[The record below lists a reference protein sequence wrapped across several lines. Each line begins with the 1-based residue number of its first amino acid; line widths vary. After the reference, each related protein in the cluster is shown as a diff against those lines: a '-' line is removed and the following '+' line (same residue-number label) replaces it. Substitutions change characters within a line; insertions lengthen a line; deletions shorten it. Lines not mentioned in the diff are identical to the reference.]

1 MTTHEV
7 RNGNGVNETT
17 HRHPAADAPSFRDAE
32 ALPTQVPMDGTEET
46 SPRAGES
53 LARTGETFRREGK
66 TLRRTGWT
74 FHRDRKTLRRT
85 GRTFHRDRKT
95 LRRTGETLD
104 RAGEALHR
112 TGRTLQRPRE
122 RSGRDVLDAEFAYD
136 HVLEQ
141 TFPASDPPP
150 PP

>member
-17 HRHPAADAPSFRDAE
+17 HRHPSADAPSFRDAE
-32 ALPTQVPMDGTEET
+32 ALPPQVPMDGTAET

-53 LARTGETFRREGK
+53 LARTGEAFRREGQ

-74 FHRDRKTLRRT
+74 FHRDRKTLC
-85 GRTFHRDRKT
+85 
-95 LRRTGETLD
+95 RTGETLD

-122 RSGRDVLDAEFAYD
+122 RSGRDVLDADFAYD

>member
-46 SPRAGES
+46 CPRAGES
-53 LARTGETFRREGK
+53 LACTGETLHREG
-66 TLRRTGWT
+66 
-74 FHRDRKTLRRT
+74 
-85 GRTFHRDRKT
+85 KT

-112 TGRTLQRPRE
+112 TVRTLQGPRE
-122 RSGRDVLDAEFAYD
+122 RSGRDVLDADFAYD
-136 HVLEQ
+136 HVIEQ

>member
-17 HRHPAADAPSFRDAE
+17 PRHPAADAPSFRDAE

-53 LARTGETFRREGK
+53 LACTGETLHREG
-66 TLRRTGWT
+66 
-74 FHRDRKTLRRT
+74 KTLRRT
-85 GRTFHRDRKT
+85 GRTFHRDGKT